1 MRRGRSTRLNQRH
14 LGHARARAARRLPVS
29 TSLALTRVLASISFA
44 LACVL
49 TSSLT
54 IARPVAKPQAE
65 LTPLQHEI
73 NVQTAR
79 LSSTDVEERREAVTR
94 LGAMRRPESS
104 RAAAA
109 ALKDP
114 AAIVRATAA
123 HAVLSLD
130 GDEAAALI
138 LPLLKDRDEF
148 ARREAAYSLG
158 LTRSGAGV
166 EALVAAVESDK
177 KPSVRGAAAV
187 ALGQIGDTR
196 AVAVLSAALTRR
208 LPASGFFKRVRRAK
222 AEEDEFVRRAAA
234 VALGQ
239 IGSRDGVPALVEA
252 LSNEQTPGDV
262 RRESARALGLIGDAR
277 AVPALRSALTAKDPY
292 LSGIAFEAL
301 RKIDPQSAT
310 RPG

>member
-14 LGHARARAARRLPVS
+14 LGHAHARAARRLPVS

-79 LSSTDVEERREAVTR
+79 LSSTDVEERRDAVTR

-104 RAAAA
+104 RAAAV

-123 HAVLSLD
+123 HAVLSLG
-130 GDEAAALI
+130 GDEAASLI

-187 ALGQIGDTR
+187 ALGQIR
-196 AVAVLSAALTRR
+196 
-208 LPASGFFKRVRRAK
+208 
-222 AEEDEFVRRAAA
+222 
-234 VALGQ
+234 
-239 IGSRDGVPALVEA
+239 SRDGVPALVET